1 MTRVLAK
8 LVVVV
13 VVFRDEGRLRS
24 CPLTWRSKHRVALVK
39 VQF

>member
-24 CPLTWRSKHRVALVK
+24 CPLTKHRVALVK